1 MLKTFLTLFWPPD
14 GLPMWW
20 MAPYLCEL
28 GDMIGLREV
37 HEAGRKMGECWGS
50 WMEVAVDGCSNYIV

>member
-37 HEAGRKMGECWGS
+37 HEAGRKMGEHICTLMHTPS
-50 WMEVAVDGCSNYIV
+50 